1 MIKIR
6 NIGTNK
12 QLSKYVRKITV
23 FESRDNFKYKQKLT
37 PSAFTYLSYNNKD
50 IPKSIFRN
58 ESLRPKES
66 LQIAGP
72 KLSDKIFVEY
82 NSQLS
87 QILLEFTASGF
98 YYLFQS
104 SPSQLTNKITPL
116 KNFIDPE
123 IYKQLVIELKES
135 DNIDEQILLIEEFL
149 IDKSRQALPFI
160 NYIENA
166 LQIIEENKGHTAINE
181 LVETINIGKRQFNRK
196 FQEVVG
202 VSPKSYSKIVQ
213 LHYIIGLMQS
223 KKYNSM
229 QDISYW
235 AEFYDQSHFA
245 NRFKELTGFTPNEF
259 IKSDKHIALKYFSDL
274 N

>member
-6 NIGTNK
+6 NIETNK

-23 FESRDNFKYKQKLT
+23 FESKNNFTYKQKLT
-37 PSAFTYLSYNNKD
+37 PSAFTYLSFNNKE
-50 IPKSIFRN
+50 IPKSIFGN
-58 ESLRPKES
+58 ESLQPKES

-98 YYLFQS
+98 YYLFHN
-104 SPSQLTNKITPL
+104 SPSQLANKLIPL
-116 KNFIDPE
+116 KEFIDID
-123 IYKQLVIELKES
+123 IYKQLEIDLKES
-135 DNIDEQILLIEEFL
+135 AGIEEQIKIIEEFL
-149 IDKSRQALPFI
+149 IDKSNKALPFI
-160 NYIENA
+160 DYIENA
-166 LQIIEENKGHTAINE
+166 LQIIDENKGRAAINE
-181 LVETINIGKRQFNRK
+181 LVDNINIGKRQFNRK

-202 VSPKSYSKIVQ
+202 ISPKSYSKIVQ

-223 KKYNSM
+223 KNYSSM
-229 QDISYW
+229 QDISYQ
-235 AEFYDQSHFA
+235 AEFYDQAHFA
-245 NRFKELTGFTPNEF
+245 KRFKELTGFAPNEF
-259 IKSDKHIALKYFSDL
+259 IKSDKHIALKYFTDL